1 MLKGNFVF
9 SLYNVSSFNKKWKN
23 IYGIHE
29 EKKKKKYFWFN
40 TNDQQKNALKK
51 KFLSIL
57 ITV

>member
-29 EKKKKKYFWFN
+29 EKKKKYFWFN